1 MRIANP
7 IYDVIFKYLMENME
21 IAKDIISAILGETIV
36 SLEMKPQELVT
47 QSEGGVKVARMDFK
61 AVIRHQSGELK
72 TTLIELEKNKRGLE
86 VPRFRRYLGSNY
98 SKPTM
103 VSTETGISEQYD
115 LPITVIYF
123 LGYELNKDIDAAVL
137 KVERIYRNVVTNT
150 IFTLKD
156 TFIEALSHD
165 LYVIQIPKLAMVAQ
179 TELEQLLDVF
189 NVSKYKTND
198 SHILEYTGVTTNP
211 KVQRVVKY
219 LNKAM
224 QVDDIIEAMQ
234 VEDEID
240 HLIDGYK
247 KVTEDAKREKD
258 EAVLQKDEAV
268 LQKDEAVLQKDE
280 AIHQKDEAIRQTK
293 EVIHQK
299 EEAIRQTKEVI
310 HQKDEAI
317 RQLNLVEQQAEEERR
332 QKEEAL
338 LQIERLKQQ
347 LEEMKKAGK

>member
-7 IYDVIFKYLMENME
+7 IYDVIFKYLMENTE
-21 IAKDIISAILGETIV
+21 IAKDILSAILGETII

-47 QSEGGVKVARMDFK
+47 QSEGGVKVSRMDFK
-61 AVIRHQSGELK
+61 AVIKNQTGELK

-86 VPRFRRYLGSNY
+86 IPRFRRYLGHNY
-98 SKPTM
+98 FKETTITTDSGK
-103 VSTETGISEQYD
+103 TEQAD

-123 LGYELNKDIDAAVL
+123 LGYELNKNIDAAVL
-137 KVERIYRNVVTNT
+137 KVERIYRNVITNA
-150 IFTLKD
+150 IFDLKD
-156 TFIEALSHD
+156 SFLEALSHD

-198 SHILEYTGVTTNP
+198 KHILEYTGVSTNP
-211 KVQRVVKY
+211 KVKRVLKY

-224 QVDDIIEAMQ
+224 QVDEIVEAMK

-240 HLIDGYK
+240 FLIDGYK
-247 KVTEDAKREKD
+247 KVTEEAKREKD

-280 AIHQKDEAIRQTK
+280 AVLQKDEAVLKLRLS
-293 EVIHQK
+293 EN
-299 EEAIRQTKEVI
+299 R
-310 HQKDEAI
+310 
-317 RQLNLVEQQAEEERR
+317 EQ
-332 QKEEAL
+332 EAL
-338 LQIERLKQQ
+338 LQIEHLRQQ
-347 LEEMKKAGK
+347 LEAMKKDDK

>member
-7 IYDVIFKYLMENME
+7 IYDVIFKYLMENTD
-21 IAKDIISAILGETIV
+21 IAKDILSAILGETII

-47 QSEGGVKVARMDFK
+47 QTEGGIKVARMDFK
-61 AVIRHQSGELK
+61 AVIKTQLGELK

-86 VPRFRRYLGSNY
+86 IPRFRRYLGANY
-98 SKPTM
+98 FKPTTITQD
-103 VSTETGISEQYD
+103 SGKTEDVD

-156 TFIEALSHD
+156 SFLEALSHD
-165 LYVIQIPKLAMVAQ
+165 LYVIQIPKLTMVAQ

-189 NVSKYKTND
+189 NVSKYRTND
-198 SHILEYTGVTTNP
+198 KRILEYTGAATNP
-211 KVQRVVKY
+211 KVKRVVKY

-224 QVDDIIEAMQ
+224 QVDDIIEAMK

-240 HLIDGYK
+240 TLIDGHK
-247 KVTEDAKREKD
+247 KDTEKERSEK
-258 EAVLQKDEAV
+258 EEERRQKE
-268 LQKDEAVLQKDE
+268 EE
-280 AIHQKDEAIRQTK
+280 RR
-293 EVIHQK
+293 QK
-299 EEAIRQTKEVI
+299 EEALLQLTLSEKE
-310 HQKDEAI
+310 K
-317 RQLNLVEQQAEEERR
+317 EEERR

-338 LQIERLKQQ
+338 LQIEHLQAQ
-347 LEEMKKAGK
+347 LAAIMKDKK

>member
-21 IAKDIISAILGETIV
+21 IAQYIISAILDEEIV
-36 SLEMKPQELVT
+36 SLELQPQELVT
-47 QSEGGVKVARMDFK
+47 QTEGGIKVARMDFK
-61 AVIRHQSGELK
+61 AVIKTKAGELK
-72 TTLIELEKNKRGLE
+72 ATLIELEKNKRGLE
-86 VPRFRRYLGSNY
+86 VPRFRRYFGHNY
-98 SKPTM
+98 FKETTITTDTGK
-103 VSTETGISEQYD
+103 TEQVD

-156 TFIEALSHD
+156 SFLEALSHD
-165 LYVIQIPKLAMVAQ
+165 LYVIQIPKLAMVVQ

-198 SHILEYTGVTTNP
+198 KHILEYTGVTTNP
-211 KVQRVVKY
+211 KVKRVLKY

-224 QVDDIIEAMQ
+224 QADEIVEAMK

-240 HLIDGYK
+240 NLIDGH
-247 KVTEDAKREKD
+247 KRETA
-258 EAVLQKDEAV
+258 EE
-268 LQKDEAVLQKDE
+268 
-280 AIHQKDEAIRQTK
+280 RR
-293 EVIHQK
+293 QK
-299 EEAIRQTKEVI
+299 EEALHK
-310 HQKDEAI
+310 
-317 RQLNLVEQQAEEERR
+317 LNLSEKREEEERR

-338 LQIERLKQQ
+338 LQLERLQKQVDA
-347 LEEMKKAGK
+347 MKKGDK

>member
-7 IYDVIFKYLMENME
+7 IYDVIFKYLMENMD

-61 AVIRHQSGELK
+61 AVIRNQAGELK

-86 VPRFRRYLGSNY
+86 IPRFRRYLGSNY
-98 SKPTM
+98 FKPTM
-103 VSTETGISEQYD
+103 VSTETGTSEQHD

-137 KVERIYRNVVTNT
+137 KVERIYRDVVTNT
-150 IFTLKD
+150 IFTFKD
-156 TFIEALSHD
+156 TFLEALSHD

-247 KVTEDAKREKD
+247 KVTEEAKRE
-258 EAVLQKDEAV
+258 
-268 LQKDEAVLQKDE
+268 KDE
-280 AIHQKDEAIRQTK
+280 AIHQKDEAI
-293 EVIHQK
+293 H
-299 EEAIRQTKEVI
+299 
-310 HQKDEAI
+310 
-317 RQLNLVEQQAEEERR
+317 QLNLVEQKAEEERR

-347 LEEMKKAGK
+347 LEDMKKSGK